1 MLGHPPPDFPNS
13 RFGTPNPGQK
23 SGLPDNA
30 GLEILGEDLDDLL
43 VIATFDTNARLRF
56 SVDGETWVLH
66 WGPFKN
72 PGGATFCPE
81 SPPVLVTRTTN
92 DTWTFESTG
101 GHLACLYRAPKN
113 SDPEYRGQFVVPFGT
128 TAVAIEPD
136 LVETPDGSTE
146 LMVPGPGDL
155 ECE

>member
-1 MLGHPPPDFPNS
+1 M
-13 RFGTPNPGQK
+13 
-23 SGLPDNA
+23 
-30 GLEILGEDLDDLL
+30 GEDLDDLL